1 MYFFDCDRNSQ
12 VSKMVKNPKK
22 LIFQNWCKDQNKLY
36 RIILKKCRR
45 IQILSIEIYNFEL
58 AICNL

>member
-22 LIFQNWCKDQNKLY
+22 LISQNWSKDQNKLY